1 MKTSGIKASVSLP
14 EELEM
19 RSPLSQVE
27 AFGLNLTNATESE
40 VLLWLMKQVKE
51 KRKNTINFI
60 NAHCINVASQDD
72 SYYRVLRNSQH
83 LLPDGSGIR
92 MALTMRGITLKAN
105 LNGTDMFPSIC
116 EHAAERGFSLYLMG
130 AEPGIAQKVA
140 SNMQRRYP
148 KLCIAGVRNGFFSQ
162 EEEPAVVDQ
171 INQSGA
177 HILLVAMGVPKQE
190 VWLERNQDRLN
201 TVLNFGVGGLFDFYS
216 EQVSRAPLFLRK
228 LGLEWVWRLLQE
240 PGRMWR
246 RYILGNPL
254 FVFRAWLDRRRHD
267 LFEQLNL
274 GIGGQSS
281 ASFIHPFTAW
291 LLLRASA
298 NSKRLLDVFVSI
310 GALTVL
316 SPIILMLAI
325 ITKLDSPGPVF
336 FSQTRV
342 GRKGVPFRFWKIR
355 SMHVDAE
362 DTRSTLM
369 DESSDTHKILFKLK
383 KDPRITRVG
392 KYIRRY
398 SLDELPQLW
407 NVLLGDMSL
416 VGPRPALLEEVE
428 QYNLNDRKRLTA
440 VPGVTGIWQTSG
452 RSDTPFKVQ
461 VEMDLQYI
469 RYAGI
474 WTDVKLLLK
483 TIPAVISGRGAY

>member
-1 MKTSGIKASVSLP
+1 
-14 EELEM
+14 
-19 RSPLSQVE
+19 
-27 AFGLNLTNATESE
+27 
-40 VLLWLMKQVKE
+40 
-51 KRKNTINFI
+51 
-60 NAHCINVASQDD
+60 
-72 SYYRVLRNSQH
+72 
-83 LLPDGSGIR
+83 
-92 MALTMRGITLKAN
+92 
-105 LNGTDMFPSIC
+105 
-116 EHAAERGFSLYLMG
+116 
-130 AEPGIAQKVA
+130 
-140 SNMQRRYP
+140 
-148 KLCIAGVRNGFFSQ
+148 
-162 EEEPAVVDQ
+162 
-171 INQSGA
+171 
-177 HILLVAMGVPKQE
+177 
-190 VWLERNQDRLN
+190 
-201 TVLNFGVGGLFDFYS
+201 
-216 EQVSRAPLFLRK
+216 
-228 LGLEWVWRLLQE
+228 
-240 PGRMWR
+240 MWR

-281 ASFIHPFTAW
+281 TSFIHPFTAW

-325 ITKLDSPGPVF
+325 IIKLDSPGPVF
-336 FSQTRV
+336 FSQLRV
-342 GRKGVPFRFWKIR
+342 GRKGVPFKFWKVR
-355 SMHVDAE
+355 SMYVDAE
-362 DTRSTLM
+362 DTRATLM
-369 DESSDTHKILFKLK
+369 DECSDTHKILFKLK

-398 SLDELPQLW
+398 SLDEVPQLW
-407 NVLLGDMSL
+407 NVLIGDMSL

-474 WTDVKLLLK
+474 WTDLKLLLK